1 MGERGSRHP
10 PPWNPR
16 ESCGA
21 PIAARRP
28 DAPPREKK
36 PDPDKIEGTPSIL
49 MIWEALAG
57 EREKFLDPH
66 TSRAT
71 KIGEAG
77 RPVVLVNAS
86 FVATQENESEM
97 RALKARGAVG
107 KVPDRDMNAV
117 LREIEQA
124 GFFQYARPTAAVQPF
139 FAGDRMRGRITII
152 RGTESLTLVS
162 QYGLGLDP
170 STRAIPGI
178 YAAVKNS
185 ILMLKNATPTVGVSG
200 KVDRVDPERAKKGE
214 PPADK

>member
-16 ESCGA
+16 EGGGA
-21 PIAARRP
+21 PLSARRP
-28 DAPPREKK
+28 DEPPRVKK

-49 MIWEALAG
+49 LIWEALAG
-57 EREKFLDPH
+57 EREKFRDPH
-66 TSRAT
+66 TASASS
-71 KIGEAG
+71 IGEAG

-86 FVATQENESEM
+86 FVATPENEGEI

-107 KVPDRDMNAV
+107 RVPDRDMLAV
-117 LREIEQA
+117 VRDIDDA

-139 FAGDRMRGRITII
+139 FAGERMRGRITIV
-152 RGTESLTLVS
+152 RGGESVTLVS

-170 STRAIPGI
+170 ATRPIPEI
-178 YAAVKNS
+178 YAKVKNS

-200 KVDRVDPERAKKGE
+200 TVDHVDPERAKKGE